1 MNETKE
7 PKIQTKPVAEPE
19 VVPVNLNIE
28 DLLFGSQLIDE
39 EFVIGGHK
47 IKIRSLTSAEREE
60 VMSLPLVRG
69 SSGLIDKMEQ
79 LKRPTVAR
87 AVVSM
92 DGLDWSSRDEIR
104 RILDKNKGMTL
115 CQAIEELLKGASSQT
130 INFLYELY
138 LRVMT
143 KERQAIDQL
152 KKDLPNLPS
161 ETGGES
167 AGNSGLDLLTR
178 LL

>member
-7 PKIQTKPVAEPE
+7 PKKTIDPVIP
-19 VVPVNLNIE
+19 VPISLDIE

-39 EFVIGGHK
+39 EFVVGGHK
-47 IKIRSLTSAEREE
+47 IKIRSLTSAEREDI
-60 VMSLPLVRG
+60 MGLPSVRG
-69 SSGLIDKMEQ
+69 SSGLMDKLEQ
-79 LKRPTVAR
+79 IKRPTVAR
-87 AVVSM
+87 SVVSI
-92 DGLDWSSRDEIR
+92 DGLDWAGRDEVR
-104 RILDKNKGMTL
+104 KILDANKGFTL
-115 CQAIEELLKGASSQT
+115 YQAIEELLKAASSQT

-143 KERQAIDQL
+143 KERQAIDLL
-152 KKDLPNLPS
+152 KKDLPNLPL

-167 AGNSGLDLLTR
+167 AGISGLDLMTR